1 MRRLTPEL
9 GRLAAARPEA
19 VRRTAALVG
28 DDDRRALL
36 AAIMAGEC
44 EITRPRPTVPSARPG
59 SGLRARCRRKPWLTA
74 RVIAAAGAVAALAA
88 GALTAADVTGA
99 FGSGNAEQIQTA
111 AYITRVEHVLA
122 TQAQEGL
129 VSYSRTVLPPGTAVE
144 PSSVYNWKNIGPTP
158 GTPSPRSPFTDN
170 VMVTWEYQDSEVDVA
185 STTTGQ
191 PVYAEQITATQITAT
206 GRVLTA
212 VVVSYRN
219 ATWWRATQTLPP
231 GAPVPPGVR
240 LPPPG
245 CRRGSPP
252 ASNKGQPVVSNGWPA
267 YIRQALS
274 CGVYHQ
280 DGRQRVDGIDAVKL
294 TRNWGRLVMWIDPA
308 TYLPLRATQARGGV
322 GPTDFRW
329 FPVTAASLAHLKV
342 SVPAGFRQV
351 QPPPG
356 W

>member
-1 MRRLTPEL
+1 VRQLTPEL
-9 GRLAAARPEA
+9 ERLAAARPEA

-36 AAIMAGEC
+36 AAIMAGER
-44 EITRPRPTVPSARPG
+44 EITRPRPTAPSARPG
-59 SGLRARCRRKPWLTA
+59 SGLRARRRRRKPRLTA
-74 RVIAAAGAVAALAA
+74 RVIAAAGAVAALTA

-99 FGSGNAEQIQTA
+99 FGSGNAQQIQTA
-111 AYITRVEHVLA
+111 AYITHVEHALT

-129 VSYSRTVLPPGTAVE
+129 VSYSRTVLPPGTATE
-144 PSSVYNWKNIGPTP
+144 PSSDYNWKIIGPTP
-158 GTPSPRSPFTDN
+158 GTPSPRSPFTDD
-170 VMVTWEYQDSEVDVA
+170 VMVRWEYQGSSANVA
-185 STTTGQ
+185 STATGQ
-191 PVYAEQITATQITAT
+191 PVYAEQITAT

-212 VVVSYRN
+212 VVISYRD
-219 ATWWRATQTLPP
+219 ATWWRATQTLSPGAQLSPP
-231 GAPVPPGVR
+231 GAQ

-245 CRRGSPP
+245 CGRGSPP
-252 ASNKGQPVVSNGWPA
+252 ASNKAQPVGSNGWNGWPA

-274 CGVYHQ
+274 CGGYHQ
-280 DGRQRVDGIDAVKL
+280 DGRQRVDGVDAVKL
-294 TRNWGRLVMWIDPA
+294 TGNGGLVMWIDPA
-308 TYLPLRATQARGGV
+308 TYLPVRATQARGPS
-322 GPTDFRW
+322 PTDFRW

>member
-9 GRLAAARPEA
+9 GRLAAARPESI
-19 VRRTAALVG
+19 RRTAALVG

-44 EITRPRPTVPSARPG
+44 EITRPRPAGPSARPG
-59 SGLRARCRRKPWLTA
+59 SGLRARRHRRKPWLTA
-74 RVIAAAGAVAALAA
+74 RVIAAAGAVAALTA

-99 FGSGNAEQIQTA
+99 FGSGNAQQIQTA
-111 AYITRVEHVLA
+111 AYITRVEHALA

-129 VSYSRTVLPPGTAVE
+129 VSYSRTVLAPGTATE
-144 PSSVYNWKNIGPTP
+144 PSSDYNWKIIEATP

-170 VMVTWEYQDSEVDVA
+170 VMVRWEYQDSEVDVA
-185 STTTGQ
+185 STTAGQ
-191 PVYAEQITATQITAT
+191 PVYAEQITGT

-212 VVVSYRN
+212 VVVSYRD
-219 ATWWRATQTLPP
+219 ATWWRATQTLSP
-231 GAPVPPGVR
+231 GAQWQVPVP
-240 LPPPG
+240 G
-245 CRRGSPP
+245 CSP
-252 ASNKGQPVVSNGWPA
+252 GQPVGSDYWPA
-267 YIRQALS
+267 YIRQELS

-294 TRNWGRLVMWIDPA
+294 TGNSNLLPVMYIDPA
-308 TYLPLRATQARGGV
+308 TYLPVRETHLSVRGGPPS
-322 GPTDFRW
+322 GSTDFRW

-342 SVPAGFRQV
+342 SVPVGFRQV

>member
-36 AAIMAGEC
+36 AAIMAGER

-59 SGLRARCRRKPWLTA
+59 SGPRARRRRRKPWLTA
-74 RVIAAAGAVAALAA
+74 RVIAAAGAVAALTA

-99 FGSGNAEQIQTA
+99 FGSGNAQQIQTA
-111 AYITRVEHVLA
+111 AYITRVEHALA

-129 VSYSRTVLPPGTAVE
+129 VSYSRTVLAPGTATE
-144 PSSVYNWKNIGPTP
+144 PSSDYNWKII
-158 GTPSPRSPFTDN
+158 GTPSPRSPFTAD
-170 VMVTWEYQDSEVDVA
+170 VVVTWEYQGSAAHVA
-185 STTTGQ
+185 STATGQ
-191 PVYAEQITATQITAT
+191 PVYAEQVTAT

-212 VVVSYRN
+212 VVISYRD
-219 ATWWRATQTLPP
+219 ATWWRATQTLSP
-231 GAPVPPGVR
+231 GAQ

-245 CRRGSPP
+245 AVLPVPGCGRGAPP
-252 ASNKGQPVVSNGWPA
+252 ASNKGHLVGSNGWDGWSA
-267 YIRQALS
+267 YIRQELS

-280 DGRQRVDGIDAVKL
+280 DGRQWVDGIDAVKL
-294 TRNWGRLVMWIDPA
+294 TGNGHALFPTMWIDPA
-308 TYLPLRATQARGGV
+308 TYLPVRATQAREGA

-329 FPVTAASLAHLKV
+329 FAVTAASLAHLKV